1 MRLIVCVLACVGIGG
16 LAVALADPPSPNS
29 TPAAATPAAPTAAEP
44 AAASPATAA
53 AAANSATGAPAHPA
67 DAAPAATA
75 TPSSSVVITGSQME
89 MMEKHFLSEGY
100 KAEMRGGQKMF
111 CRREEQMGT
120 HLGGQK
126 VCSTVEQLTAN
137 EAQAKEM
144 VQRYQRQQAMGP
156 SGK

>member
-1 MRLIVCVLACVGIGG
+1 
-16 LAVALADPPSPNS
+16 
-29 TPAAATPAAPTAAEP
+29 
-44 AAASPATAA
+44 
-53 AAANSATGAPAHPA
+53 
-67 DAAPAATA
+67 
-75 TPSSSVVITGSQME
+75 ME

-156 SGK
+156 VASKAR